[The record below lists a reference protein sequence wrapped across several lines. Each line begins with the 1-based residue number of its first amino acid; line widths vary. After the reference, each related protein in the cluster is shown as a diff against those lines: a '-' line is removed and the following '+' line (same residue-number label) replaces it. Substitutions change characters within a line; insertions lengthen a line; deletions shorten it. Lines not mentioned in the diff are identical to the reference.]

1 MPMVGI
7 AFRIKGYHRKP
18 KPGLWLVGDEGVYI
32 MSCGKLA
39 EGQRPL
45 VFYAEECDPTTNSDY
60 WHIKRQY
67 YGGDDGVDFVAAVEF
82 EKLIAAAHG
91 ATHLQ
96 ITMDDTSMTLGLIK
110 R

>member
-1 MPMVGI
+1 
-7 AFRIKGYHRKP
+7 
-18 KPGLWLVGDEGVYI
+18 

-45 VFYAEECDPTTNSDY
+45 VFYAEECDPTTNPDY

-67 YGGDDGVDFVAAVEF
+67 YGGDDGVDFVAAAEF
-82 EKLIAAAHG
+82 EQLIAAAPG

-96 ITMDDTSMTLGLIK
+96 ITVDGTSMTLGLIK